1 MRMCERWKI
10 ANTSSILTND
20 ALTWCESVYVNDKS
34 RTWSDMKMLM
44 RDKFDSQSQN
54 FTCKKD
60 VDDLEE
66 QHLIVLSLVT
76 SPFKD
81 NISTLP

>member
-10 ANTSSILTND
+10 ANTSSVLTND

-34 RTWSDMKMLM
+34 WTSSDMKMLM

-54 FTCKKD
+54 LLAKMMW
-60 VDDLEE
+60 
-66 QHLIVLSLVT
+66 I
-76 SPFKD
+76 
-81 NISTLP
+81 I